1 MLENILE
8 GLNPQQEEAVKHFKG
23 PLLILAG
30 AGSGKTRVLT
40 HRIAY
45 LIDYYDVNPY
55 HILALTFTNKAAGEM
70 RERVDQIV
78 GYGSENIWVS
88 TFHSTCVR
96 ILRRYIEVLGY
107 KRSFTIYD
115 ADDQRALM
123 REIIKFLDLDPQKY
137 KERAFLNVIS
147 NAKDELIG
155 PEEYARR
162 AQGDKM
168 REIYARAYQEYE
180 KRLRDANALDFDDL
194 ICKTIQ
200 MFQENQDIL
209 SYYQNRFRYIMV
221 DEYQDTN
228 TAQFKLISLMA
239 STPSENGGVEHNLCV
254 VGDDDQSIYKFRGAN
269 IMNIL
274 NFEQEYPDT
283 RVIRLEENYR
293 STQNILDAANAVIHN
308 NTKRKEKALWTR
320 KDKGDSIYY
329 SQFENEYEE
338 AEAVSS
344 AIARA
349 VENGEASYKDFAVL
363 YRTNAQ
369 SRVFEEKL
377 INYNIPYRIVGAVN
391 FYQRK
396 EIKDILAYLRT
407 IENGMDDISA
417 KRIINVPKR
426 GIGLTTIDRVSNYA
440 IIHGVSFYNA
450 LRDYEYIENIGRS
463 ATKLGSFVGLIES
476 FRTSLEDPDYSI
488 EQLVRDVVEQTG
500 YEAMLSEDDTEES
513 QARLE
518 NIEEL
523 INKAASY
530 EEDHEEDGAT
540 LGGFLEEV
548 ALVADIDNVDDS
560 TDIVLLMTLH
570 SAKGLEFPYVYL
582 VGMEDGI
589 FPGAMAVYGEDPEQA
604 AEEMEEERR
613 LCYVGITRAMKKLS
627 LSCARSRFRNGEHQY
642 NRPSRFI
649 SEIPRYLIHAGTGS
663 STASSGGVSAAEFL
677 KHQPGGISF
686 GTGQSNRGSFSNTS
700 NGFSGSSYGNG
711 SAGRSYGTG
720 TWNPAAEQRVK
731 QSGHTRGKSGL
742 DLLAGNPMISKGFG
756 SSYAA
761 PKSKAPVSDTSVTL
775 NYSEGDRVRH
785 MRFGEGVVQTIN
797 PSDSDF
803 EVTVAFDNGNTRK
816 MLSSFAKLKKV

>member
-1 MLENILE
+1 MENILE
-8 GLNPQQEEAVKHFKG
+8 GLNPQQKEAVEHFKG

-45 LIDYYDVNPY
+45 LIDHYDVNPY

-78 GYGSENIWVS
+78 GFGAENIWVS

-123 REIIKFLDLDPQKY
+123 REIIKYLDLDPKKY

-155 PEEYARR
+155 PEDYAAR
-162 AQGDKM
+162 AQGDGM

-180 KRLRDANALDFDDL
+180 KRLHDANALDFDDL

-200 MFQENQDIL
+200 MFQENRDIL
-209 SYYQNRFRYIMV
+209 SYYRNRFRYILV

-228 TAQFKLISLMA
+228 TAQFKLISLLA
-239 STPSENGGVEHNLCV
+239 STPSDDGGVEHNLCV

-338 AEAVSS
+338 AESVSS
-344 AIARA
+344 AIAHA
-349 VENGEASYKDFAVL
+349 VSNDKADYKDFAIL

-440 IIHGVSFYNA
+440 IIHGTSFYSA
-450 LRDYEYIENIGRS
+450 LQDYEYIENIGRS
-463 ATKLGSFVGLIES
+463 AAKLGSFVGLIES

-488 EQLVRDVVEQTG
+488 EQLIRDVVEQSG
-500 YEAMLSEDDTEES
+500 YEAMLAEDDSEES

-530 EEDHEEDGAT
+530 EEDHEEEGAT

-589 FPGAMAVYGEDPEQA
+589 FPGAMAVYGEDPDQA

-627 LSCARSRFRNGEHQY
+627 LSCARSRFRNGEHQF

-649 SEIPRYLIHAGTGS
+649 SEIPRYLLHAGSNS

-677 KHQPGGISF
+677 KHQPGGSFSF
-686 GTGQSNRGSFSNTS
+686 GAGTGSSSTRRSGSARSNT
-700 NGFSGSSYGNG
+700 GG
-711 SAGRSYGTG
+711 YGTG
-720 TWNPAAEQRVK
+720 TWNPAMEQRTK
-731 QSGHTRGKSGL
+731 QSGHARGKSGL

-756 SSYAA
+756 GSYKTPSAKSSSAA
-761 PKSKAPVSDTSVTL
+761 GTSQTL
-775 NYSEGDRVRH
+775 SYSEGDRVRH
-785 MRFGEGVVQTIN
+785 MRFGEGSVQKIT
-797 PSDSDF
+797 PSGADF

>member
-1 MLENILE
+1 MENILE
-8 GLNPQQEEAVKHFKG
+8 GLNPQQKEAVEHFKG

-45 LIDYYDVNPY
+45 LIDHYDVNPY

-78 GYGSENIWVS
+78 GFGAENIWVS

-123 REIIKFLDLDPQKY
+123 REIIKYLDLDPKKY

-155 PEEYARR
+155 PEDYAAR
-162 AQGDKM
+162 AQGDGM

-180 KRLRDANALDFDDL
+180 KRLHDANALDFDDL

-200 MFQENQDIL
+200 MFQENRDIL
-209 SYYQNRFRYIMV
+209 SYYRNRFRYILV

-228 TAQFKLISLMA
+228 TAQFKLISLLA
-239 STPSENGGVEHNLCV
+239 STPSDDGGVEHNLCV

-338 AEAVSS
+338 AESVSS
-344 AIARA
+344 AIAHA
-349 VENGEASYKDFAVL
+349 VSNGKADYKDFAIL

-440 IIHGVSFYNA
+440 IIHGTSFYNA
-450 LRDYEYIENIGRS
+450 LQDYEYIENIGRS
-463 ATKLGSFVGLIES
+463 AAKLGSFVGLIES
-476 FRTSLEDPDYSI
+476 FRTNLEDPDYSI
-488 EQLVRDVVEQTG
+488 EQLIRDVVEQSG
-500 YEAMLSEDDTEES
+500 YEAMLAEDDSEES

-530 EEDHEEDGAT
+530 EEDHEEEGAT

-589 FPGAMAVYGEDPEQA
+589 FPGAMAVYGEDPDQA

-627 LSCARSRFRNGEHQY
+627 LSCARSRFRNGEHQF

-649 SEIPRYLIHAGTGS
+649 SEIPRYLLHAGSNS

-677 KHQPGGISF
+677 KHQPGGSFSF
-686 GTGQSNRGSFSNTS
+686 GAGTGSSSTRRSGSTRSNT
-700 NGFSGSSYGNG
+700 GG
-711 SAGRSYGTG
+711 YGTG
-720 TWNPAAEQRVK
+720 TWNPAMEQRTK
-731 QSGHTRGKSGL
+731 QAGHARGKSGL

-756 SSYAA
+756 GSYKTPSAKSSSAA
-761 PKSKAPVSDTSVTL
+761 GNSQTL
-775 NYSEGDRVRH
+775 SYSEGDRVRH
-785 MRFGEGVVQTIN
+785 MRFGEGSVQKIT
-797 PSDSDF
+797 PSGADF

>member
-1 MLENILE
+1 MENILE
-8 GLNPQQEEAVKHFKG
+8 GLNPQQKEAVEHFKG

-45 LIDYYDVNPY
+45 LIDHYDVNPY

-78 GYGSENIWVS
+78 GFGAENIWVS

-123 REIIKFLDLDPQKY
+123 REIIKYLDLDPKKY

-155 PEEYARR
+155 PEDYAAR
-162 AQGDKM
+162 AQGDGM

-180 KRLRDANALDFDDL
+180 KRLHDANALDFDDL

-200 MFQENQDIL
+200 MFQENRDIL
-209 SYYQNRFRYIMV
+209 SYYRNRFRYILV

-228 TAQFKLISLMA
+228 TAQFKLISLLA
-239 STPSENGGVEHNLCV
+239 STPSDDGGVEHNLCV

-338 AEAVSS
+338 AESVSS
-344 AIARA
+344 AIAHA
-349 VENGEASYKDFAVL
+349 VSNGKADYKDFAIL

-440 IIHGVSFYNA
+440 IIHGTSFYSA
-450 LRDYEYIENIGRS
+450 LQDYEYIENIGRS
-463 ATKLGSFVGLIES
+463 AAKLGSFVGLIES
-476 FRTSLEDPDYSI
+476 FRSNLEDPDYSI
-488 EQLVRDVVEQTG
+488 EQLIRDVVEQSG
-500 YEAMLSEDDTEES
+500 YEAMLAEDDSEES

-530 EEDHEEDGAT
+530 EEDHEEEGAT

-589 FPGAMAVYGEDPEQA
+589 FPGAMAVYGEDPDQA

-627 LSCARSRFRNGEHQY
+627 LSCARSRFRNGEHQF

-649 SEIPRYLIHAGTGS
+649 SEIPRYLLHTGSNS

-677 KHQPGGISF
+677 KHQPGGSFSF
-686 GTGQSNRGSFSNTS
+686 GAGTGSSSTRRSGSARSNT
-700 NGFSGSSYGNG
+700 GG
-711 SAGRSYGTG
+711 YGTG
-720 TWNPAAEQRVK
+720 TWNPAMEQRTK
-731 QSGHTRGKSGL
+731 QAGHARGKSGL

-756 SSYAA
+756 GSYKTPSAKSSSAA
-761 PKSKAPVSDTSVTL
+761 GNSQTL
-775 NYSEGDRVRH
+775 SYSEGDRVRH
-785 MRFGEGVVQTIN
+785 MRFGEGSVQKIT
-797 PSDSDF
+797 PSGADF